1 MPLNQQAIEL
11 NETIKSTN
19 PHVFNLLSE
28 RGRAIFFPKK
38 GILSQTADAQNCKIN
53 ATIGSALEDDNVIMH
68 LESIARNIHLSPQD
82 IFPYAKSPG
91 VPEIRKKWKELMVL
105 KNPSLSGASISLP
118 LVTSALT
125 HGLSMIGYLFIN
137 PEDAIILPDLYW
149 GNYRLIFEKTWHG
162 KLSTYPTFTET
173 GGFNCSGLKQKL
185 GETST
190 GKKIVLLNFPNN
202 PTGYTPTVEEAH
214 AIIDILVESA
224 EAGNEIVVVFDDAYF
239 GLVYESGIITESLFS
254 HLANVHERILA
265 VKADGATK
273 EEYVWGFRIGF
284 ITFGTKKN
292 SEELYRALESKL
304 AGAIRG
310 TISNSS
316 HISQSLLLAAYDS
329 ESYEADKK
337 EKYETLKKRYTTVC
351 EILKKTPEY
360 DEIFKPLPFNSGYF
374 MCIRI
379 NKDIDAEQL
388 RQHLINKY
396 GTGVIA
402 LGDLLRIAFSSTPTH
417 LLDTLFNNIYKAG
430 KEIV

>member
-91 VPEIRKKWKELMVL
+91 VPEIRKKWKELMVS

-125 HGLSMIGYLFIN
+125 HGLSMIGYLFVN

-149 GNYRLIFEKTWHG
+149 GNYRLIFEKAWHG

-214 AIIDILVESA
+214 AIIDILIESA

-284 ITFGTKKN
+284 VTFGIKKN

-310 TISNSS
+310 TISNAS
-316 HISQSLLLAAYDS
+316 HIGQSLLLAAYDS
-329 ESYEADKK
+329 ESYETDKK
-337 EKYETLKKRYTTVC
+337 DKFTTLKKRYTTVC
-351 EILKKTPEY
+351 EILKKHPEY

-388 RQHLINKY
+388 RQQLINKY
-396 GTGVIA
+396 STGVIA

>member
-149 GNYRLIFEKTWHG
+149 GNYRLIFEKAWHG

-202 PTGYTPTVEEAH
+202 PTGYTPTVEEANT
-214 AIIDILVESA
+214 IIDILVESA

-239 GLVYESGIITESLFS
+239 GLVYEPGIITESLFS

-284 ITFGTKKN
+284 VTFSIKKN

-310 TISNSS
+310 TISNAS
-316 HISQSLLLAAYDS
+316 HIGQSLLLAAYDS
-329 ESYEADKK
+329 ESYEAEKK
-337 EKYETLKKRYTTVC
+337 EKYETLKKRYITVC
-351 EILKKTPEY
+351 EILKKNPEY
-360 DEIFKPLPFNSGYF
+360 DKIFKALPFNSGYF

-379 NKDIDAEQL
+379 NKAIDAEQL
-388 RQHLINKY
+388 RQQLINKY
-396 GTGVIA
+396 STGVIA

>member
-91 VPEIRKKWKELMVL
+91 VPEIRKKWKELMVS

-125 HGLSMIGYLFIN
+125 HGLSMIGYLFVN

-149 GNYRLIFEKTWHG
+149 GNYRLIFEKAWHG

-214 AIIDILVESA
+214 AIIDILIESA

-284 ITFGTKKN
+284 VTFGIKKN

-310 TISNSS
+310 TISNAS
-316 HISQSLLLAAYDS
+316 HIGQSLLLAAYDS
-329 ESYEADKK
+329 ESYETDKK
-337 EKYETLKKRYTTVC
+337 DKFTTLKKRYTTVC
-351 EILKKTPEY
+351 EILKKHPEY